1 MIQKSKRYIFMG
13 RFLPVKFFPSSL
25 LNLLSP
31 SPHFPHGKIN
41 HCSFQLFYPQG
52 SFPLSFL
59 FALHTWFIWPFPG
72 LQGPLP
78 WHCLVQHRPP
88 PPTPPVLGQGLPAV
102 LAGPRS
108 WSRLCRLFC
117 CVHWNI
123 DFSVCARRLCK
134 NQYFS
139 SSSTAQG
146 SVMELACWCNMRGPP
161 SAIEISQKMAVCFPI
176 SLFASERRKEFA
188 CRCVHQI
195 PGQSNSAVGWHA
207 NQVRKL
213 CS

>member
-1 MIQKSKRYIFMG
+1 MSIKSLIQKSKRYIFMG

-31 SPHFPHGKIN
+31 SPHFPLWKDKSLLLPTVLSSR
-41 HCSFQLFYPQG
+41 SFSTLLSLSSALWVYLTLPGFAG
-52 SFPLSFL
+52 ASPL
-59 FALHTWFIWPFPG
+59 ALSPPAPR
-72 LQGPLP
+72 PL
-78 WHCLVQHRPP
+78 
-88 PPTPPVLGQGLPAV
+88 LGQGLPAA

-108 WSRLCRLFC
+108 WSWLCCLFS

-146 SVMELACWCNMRGPP
+146 SVME
-161 SAIEISQKMAVCFPI
+161 
-176 SLFASERRKEFA
+176 
-188 CRCVHQI
+188 
-195 PGQSNSAVGWHA
+195 PG
-207 NQVRKL
+207 
-213 CS
+213 C